1 MKIFEI
7 YNENLKE
14 TFYVHSLYD
23 FCKFNGLTER
33 LLRYTHPKLKILHY
47 ENKNVRYQPYHK
59 GFKIVREF
67 NDDRIVKSD
76 KEKHNVYYV
85 VDLSE
90 YYYIPYEEQLED
102 AIKKAIKEQ
111 KKQADTNSS
120 KETYDFSNLGT
131 EEKENTTD
139 EYLVKKYQA
148 SLKTIQKL
156 RDENNLLRKSARE
169 TFRGEQALE
178 EVKTKLYS
186 MAKDLSALDF
196 IENWGKEKKSIE
208 TKNNNIGILVLS
220 DWHIGKLVNLDGNKF
235 SEDIAVQR
243 LNKLYERVREQIYTY
258 ELTELRVVLLG
269 DFIHAQSRP
278 DMKYQGQYVEIES
291 GLKCFYL
298 IKNLIDKLYNHL
310 NKIDIDCVIGNES
323 RFDSANPHTNL
334 NEVAKNSIDYMI
346 YEMLS
351 LAYKENKGIKLHKS
365 DNYFENLIN
374 IDGFNLLAIHGDK
387 INHTKL
393 ESELSKLKYKIY
405 QDTRKAI
412 DYVVMG
418 HIHSSL
424 VTDGYSRNASLVGAD
439 EYATRGLN
447 IPESYVSQ
455 LFGVLNRDTKDLVV
469 FSLKLK

>member
-7 YNENLKE
+7 YNENLNE

-23 FCKFNGLTER
+23 FCKFNELTER
-33 LLRYTHPKLKILHY
+33 LLRYTHPKLAILH
-47 ENKNVRYQPYHK
+47 NKDKNVRWQPYHK

-67 NDDRIVKSD
+67 NDEGTYKSNCED
-76 KEKHNVYYV
+76 KKAIFV
-85 VDLSE
+85 VDLTE
-90 YYYIPYEEQLED
+90 YYRIPSLYKKEEE
-102 AIKKAIKEQ
+102 IKKAMKEQ
-111 KKQADTNSS
+111 YKQADTNSS
-120 KETYDFSNLGT
+120 KETYDFSDLGT
-131 EEKENTTD
+131 EEQENTMD

-169 TFRGEQALE
+169 TFRGEQAVE
-178 EVKTKLYS
+178 EIKSKLYS
-186 MAKDLSALDF
+186 MAKDLSGVDF
-196 IENWGKEKKSIE
+196 IMNWGKEKEFIE
-208 TKNNNIGILVLS
+208 NKNNNIGILVLS

-243 LNKLYERVREQIYTY
+243 LNKLYEREQIYTY
-258 ELTELRVVLLG
+258 ELTELRILLLG

-310 NKIDIDCVIGNES
+310 NKIDIDCVVGNES
-323 RFDSANPHTNL
+323 RFDSSNPHTNL

-346 YEMLS
+346 YEMLN
-351 LAYKENKGIKLHKS
+351 LAYKENKGILVHS
-365 DNYFENLIN
+365 TNNYFENLVDIN
-374 IDGFNLLAIHGDK
+374 GFNLLAIHGDK
-387 INHTKL
+387 INHNKL

-405 QDTRKAI
+405 QDTKKSV
-412 DYVVMG
+412 DYIVMG
-418 HIHSSL
+418 HIHSAL
-424 VTDGYSRNASLVGAD
+424 ITDGYSRNASLVGAD

-455 LFGVLNRDTKDLVV
+455 LFGVLNRDTKELIM